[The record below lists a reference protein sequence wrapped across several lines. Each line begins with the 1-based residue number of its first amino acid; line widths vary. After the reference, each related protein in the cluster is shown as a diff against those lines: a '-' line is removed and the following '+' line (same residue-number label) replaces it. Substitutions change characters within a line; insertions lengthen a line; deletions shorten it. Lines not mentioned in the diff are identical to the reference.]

1 MHLYNIHIIYGTMAL
16 KNPGMTKLNT
26 KIRMILSK
34 MSKKSAKLSPESY
47 TIEYMSSRQ
56 IL

>member
-1 MHLYNIHIIYGTMAL
+1 MAL